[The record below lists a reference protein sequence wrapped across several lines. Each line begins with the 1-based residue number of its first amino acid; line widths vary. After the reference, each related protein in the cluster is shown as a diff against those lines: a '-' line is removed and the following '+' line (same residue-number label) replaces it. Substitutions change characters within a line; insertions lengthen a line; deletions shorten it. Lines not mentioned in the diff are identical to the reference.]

1 MSRQLT
7 LDPDAERDLDDL
19 FDYLA
24 QRNPTAAARY
34 IRALR
39 ERCAFYAESPF
50 LLGQEEP
57 GIARRLGLSRER
69 VRSFLYRNHRCF
81 FVVTEDEMRVLGFID
96 MRQDVD
102 TVIEERFPN

>member
-7 LDPDAERDLDDL
+7 LDPDAERDLNDL

-24 QRNPTAAARY
+24 PRNPTAAARY

-50 LLGQEEP
+50 VLGQEEP
-57 GIARRLGLSRER
+57 GVAQRLGLPRER

-81 FVVTEDEMRVLGFID
+81 FVVTDEELRVLGFID

-102 TVIEERFPN
+102 TVLEERFPS